1 MPPSAKS
8 EEKISDGVW
17 DHGTNVQGLV
27 RNRKS
32 GRYYARFRVRGKR
45 TMKALK
51 TKVWSVAKLRL
62 VDELAKVERQRR
74 QKKRVLEAGDV
85 RVGDLL
91 LKLDACYDSP
101 NLSEKTKTSHRTMVA
116 ILDDQWRAFFGSE
129 LRAQK
134 PEAITSEVVLSFSSF
149 LATKA
154 VQKVRNNGAKS
165 KRRGYGAVTI
175 NKVIGVLHRAM
186 RIGAESKLITEV
198 PFVVSPANGPSL
210 KQPILQRHLQLPTKQ
225 QMRQLFASMREVG
238 DRLPSTGEGL
248 DELRAYVFKRADRS
262 ANLAE
267 FMAYSGARIGEAT
280 SWVWEDDLGEFIYL
294 RGTKTKSSMNRR
306 VPKIPAMRDL
316 LLRMRAGLVTAGSEP
331 KGHAFD
337 VRECREALES
347 ACSRIGVPRLTH
359 HMLRHVFATIC
370 IESGVDIPTV
380 SRWLGHS
387 DGGALAMRTYG
398 HLRMEHSVAAAQK
411 VLM

>member
-1 MPPSAKS
+1 MPPKPKIENHS
-8 EEKISDGVW
+8 ERVW
-17 DHGTNVQGLV
+17 DHDTNVQGLV
-27 RNRKS
+27 RNRDS
-32 GRYYARFRVRGKR
+32 GRYYARFKVRGKR

-51 TKVWSVAKLRL
+51 TKTWSVAKLRL
-62 VDELAKVERQRR
+62 ADELAKVARQRV
-74 QKKRVLEAGDV
+74 QKKKAPDAEDV

-91 LKLDACYDSP
+91 DR
-101 NLSEKTKTSHRTMVA
+101 LSECYVSETLAANTKESHRVTMA
-116 ILDDQWRAFFGSE
+116 ILTGQWAVHFKSD
-129 LRAQK
+129 LRTLK
-134 PEAITSEVVLSFSSF
+134 PEKITSDVVVEFSRF

-175 NKVIGVLHRAM
+175 NKVVGALHRAL
-186 RIGAESKLITEV
+186 RIGVENKLISEL
-198 PFVVSPANGPSL
+198 PFEISPADGPSI
-210 KQPILQRHLQLPTKQ
+210 KQAIKQRHLQLPTKE
-225 QMRQLFASMREVG
+225 QMRRLFASMREAG
-238 DRLPSTGEGL
+238 ERMPSQAEGH
-248 DELRAYVFKRADRS
+248 DELLAYVLRRADQS

-267 FMAYSGARIGEAT
+267 FMAYSGARIGEAI
-280 SWVWEDDLGEFIYL
+280 SWVWEDDLGDFIYL
-294 RGTKTKSSMNRR
+294 RGTKTESSMNRR

-316 LLRMRAGLVTAGSEP
+316 LDRMRARLTAEGGQA
-331 KGHAFD
+331 KGRAFT
-337 VRECREALES
+337 VRECRAALES
-347 ACSRIGVPRLTH
+347 ACLRIGVPRLTH

-411 VLM
+411 VLV